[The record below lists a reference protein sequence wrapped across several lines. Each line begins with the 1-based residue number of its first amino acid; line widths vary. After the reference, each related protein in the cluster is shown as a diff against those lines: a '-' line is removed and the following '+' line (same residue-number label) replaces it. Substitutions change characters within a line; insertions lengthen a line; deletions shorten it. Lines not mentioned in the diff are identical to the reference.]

1 MTYVVCQ
8 TPKCQ
13 QTYPL
18 SKFPKETVN
27 ASCEKCG
34 GIVIKDGR
42 ANFSQNATV
51 IPVITHDEIE
61 QSRKEELSRKRKDLA
76 RLQADIQALEKDEES
91 AVSYTVTYTP
101 DGKVKKEL
109 IFRGKVFGYT
119 MIPDENG
126 KTGDNKTFEH
136 QVTTQYPDES
146 EEVIEALS
154 ELAYADEDDIERSL
168 STLVDY
174 E

>member
-8 TPKCQ
+8 RPNCQ

-18 SKFPKETVN
+18 SQFSKETVN

-34 GIVIKDGR
+34 GVVIKDGR

-51 IPVITHDEIE
+51 IPVITPGEIE
-61 QSRKEELSRKRKDLA
+61 QGRKKELSRKRKDLA
-76 RLQADIQALEKDEES
+76 RLQADIQALEQDEES
-91 AVSYTVTYTP
+91 TVSYTVTYTP

-109 IFRGKVFGYT
+109 LFRGKTFGYT
-119 MIPDENG
+119 MIPDDSG
-126 KTGDNKTFEH
+126 KTGDNKSLEF
-136 QVTTQYPDES
+136 QVANQYPDEA
-146 EEVIEALS
+146 EEVIDAVS
-154 ELAYADEDDIERSL
+154 ELVYGDEDEIEQCL